1 MALRPAEHR
10 MYATLLAQP
19 ATWARFTY
27 ARCVDGL
34 SDLHACQQ
42 RA

>member
-10 MYATLLAQP
+10 MHATLLAQP
-19 ATWARFTY
+19 VTWARFIH
-27 ARCVDGL
+27 ARCAV
-34 SDLHACQQ
+34 SPADLHACQQ